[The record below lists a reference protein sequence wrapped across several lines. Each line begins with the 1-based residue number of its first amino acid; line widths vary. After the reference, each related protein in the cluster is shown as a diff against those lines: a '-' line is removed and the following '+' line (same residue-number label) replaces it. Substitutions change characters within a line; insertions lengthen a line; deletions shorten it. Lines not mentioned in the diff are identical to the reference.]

1 LKSIKTALGD
11 DKIALDAV
19 STSKRVLV
27 SGSQGDY
34 DAALAI
40 ISAQQ
45 SGLATDAAVS
55 APSPSTE
62 RVCSAEWSINP
73 LPRHPCP
80 VDVELL
86 AGHQSPVDVEQ
97 PDCKLRGMEMEW
109 LAVAKVG

>member
-1 LKSIKTALGD
+1 LTPDAPALV
-11 DKIALDAV
+11 ALIGSLLPNFSSAASGYHSRNRYV
-19 STSKRVLV
+19 SPTVRL
-27 SGSQGDY
+27 
-34 DAALAI
+34 AASSL
-40 ISAQQ
+40 ISLL
-45 SGLATDAAVS
+45 S
-55 APSPSTE
+55 
-62 RVCSAEWSINP
+62 EWSINP

>member
-1 LKSIKTALGD
+1 MLASIY
-11 DKIALDAV
+11 
-19 STSKRVLV
+19 S
-27 SGSQGDY
+27 
-34 DAALAI
+34 
-40 ISAQQ
+40 
-45 SGLATDAAVS
+45 
-55 APSPSTE
+55 
-62 RVCSAEWSINP
+62 EWSINP